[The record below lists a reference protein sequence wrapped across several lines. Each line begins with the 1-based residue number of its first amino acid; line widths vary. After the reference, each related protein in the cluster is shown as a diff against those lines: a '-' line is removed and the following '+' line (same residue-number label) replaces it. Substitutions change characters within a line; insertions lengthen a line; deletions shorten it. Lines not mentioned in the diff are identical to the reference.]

1 MDKMARGKRKQG
13 KTVPRVLVQATM
25 FMVGNAQTTSGFT
38 RNKMFTFYKY
48 RVGVV
53 CEAFNEVIK

>member
-1 MDKMARGKRKQG
+1 
-13 KTVPRVLVQATM
+13 M

-38 RNKMFTFYKY
+38 RNKMYTFYKY

-53 CEAFNEVIK
+53 CEAFNEVIKWIGHQKTEVKLGKILSV